1 MATRKPSFKKGD
13 RIVYPPHGPVTVDQ
27 VKTEVVFGE
36 KRRMLVVRADE
47 NDLVLKAPID
57 KWEEIGIRPPMSKTT
72 ARDVLRILSEPATAQ
87 SAQWS
92 RRFKA
97 HNEKLHSGDPI
108 QIAELIRNLELADA
122 KKPVSA
128 GEKRLLKSARHSLE
142 GELAITYNGDRES
155 AAKKI
160 DKALASNPE
169 MIAAASSKGDPDAAM
184 DLEMEESERPG

>member
-1 MATRKPSFKKGD
+1 MRAKKHTWKKND
-13 RIVYPPHGPVTVDQ
+13 RVVYPPHGPVTV
-27 VKTEVVFGE
+27 VGTESVEVFGE
-36 KRRMLVVRADE
+36 KRRYLVARAED
-47 NDLVLKAPID
+47 NDLVLRAPLD
-57 KWEEIGIRPPMSKTT
+57 RLDEIGVRPPMPK
-72 ARDVLRILSEPATAQ
+72 AAAKEVLKILSEPATAQ

-128 GEKRLLKSARHSLE
+128 GEKRLLKAARHSLE
-142 GELAITYNGDRES
+142 GELAITWETDRE
-155 AAKKI
+155 AAAAKI

-169 MIAAASSKGDPDAAM
+169 MKEDA
-184 DLEMEESERPG
+184 G